1 MAGHGRKA
9 TATRKRLLDAALEV
23 MSRKGYTEATVEE
36 IAQEAGVSKG
46 LAYYH
51 FKSKSEMATEML
63 ENVIE
68 EFAVSFERIAAES
81 ASAREALDS
90 MLNYLAD
97 YLARNGR
104 FCRFYFSELWRDGR
118 VWSDEMRGIEN
129 RLIAVISSQIQRG
142 IDSGELRGEIDAEFA
157 AVACIGLSLTA
168 AMRYYGMVDEE
179 HPSMEKDVFVD
190 NVVDAVHHM
199 LSDDA

>member
-1 MAGHGRKA
+1 MTGHGKKA

-68 EFAVSFERIAAES
+68 EFVMNFERIAAES
-81 ASAREALDS
+81 SNAKEALDS

-118 VWSDEMRGIEN
+118 VWSEEMRGIES

-142 IDSGELRGEIDAEFA
+142 IDDGELRAEIDAEFA

-168 AMRYYGMVDEE
+168 AMRYYGMTDDE
-179 HPSMEKDVFVD
+179 HPSMEKDIFVD

-199 LSDDA
+199 LSDDV